1 MPYDTII
8 FHKEEPLATVTLNR
22 PDRLNAIDGA
32 LATEFLDA
40 VGVCAED
47 ATIRALIVTGAGRG
61 FCSGGDQKR
70 ERSPANNAHNA
81 AAASTLVDL
90 VHRLILALRN
100 LPKPVIA
107 AINGPAAGAGF
118 NLALAC
124 DFRVAAETARFNEAF
139 VKVGISPDSGGS
151 YWLPRLVGLAK
162 ATELIFT
169 GDMIDAREAERLG
182 LVNKVVPGDQL
193 EAAARELALR
203 LANGPTLALGRA
215 KVLLGKSQQNDLAAQ
230 LDLEREMLRLSYQTE
245 DYREGVKAF
254 VEKRAPAFTGR

>member
-32 LATEFLDA
+32 LATELLDA
-40 VGVCAED
+40 IRVCAED

-70 ERSPANNAHNA
+70 ERSPANNPGT
-81 AAASTLVDL
+81 ASTLVDL

-124 DFRVAAETARFNEAF
+124 DFRIASDTARFNEAF

-182 LVNKVVPGDQL
+182 LVNKVVPGNQL
-193 EAAARELALR
+193 EGAARELALR
-203 LANGPTLALGRA
+203 LANGATLALGRA
-215 KVLLGKSQQNDLAAQ
+215 KVLLNNSQQNDLATQ
-230 LDLEREMLRLSYQTE
+230 LDLEREMLSLSYGSE
-245 DYREGVKAF
+245 DYREGVTAF
-254 VEKRAPAFTGR
+254 KEKRVPTFKGR

>member
-1 MPYDTII
+1 M
-8 FHKEEPLATVTLNR
+8 
-22 PDRLNAIDGA
+22 
-32 LATEFLDA
+32 
-40 VGVCAED
+40 
-47 ATIRALIVTGAGRG
+47 
-61 FCSGGDQKR
+61 
-70 ERSPANNAHNA
+70 
-81 AAASTLVDL
+81 
-90 VHRLILALRN
+90 
-100 LPKPVIA
+100 IA